1 MPDSPAQTDA
11 IELRPLPYHD
21 ALRAY
26 LQREEADVWRWYAA
40 HRVRPE
46 QADAVRFEL
55 LKATYRLD
63 RESQPEVHAAA
74 ESAAR
79 RLGLDL
85 PITLYQAHN
94 PAGLNASLAFVPD
107 EAHIVLHGP
116 VAARLTEAELRALLA
131 HELGHLVLWRCADGD
146 HLVVDQILAAL
157 TNDPAAEPPHF
168 ASARL
173 LRLYSEVFCDRAALR
188 AVDDPLVVV
197 AMLLK
202 VHTELEAV
210 SAESY
215 LQQAA
220 EVFGRGGIRAEELTH
235 PEVCIR
241 TRAVKLFAD
250 GDPAAEA
257 EIRRMIEGDPAL
269 DRLDLLG
276 QQRVAGLTRRLLDA
290 IFAPAWMRS
299 EPLLAHARLFFEDY
313 APPPTPVVDAAL
325 ADDLR
330 TDDVALQEYY
340 CFVLLD
346 FVTAD
351 RELEDLPLAAA
362 LSLSERLGLRD
373 RFGETVQREL
383 RLRKRLLE
391 RIDQEKERL
400 LARAESGV
408 RSLESDD
415 TVS

>member
-1 MPDSPAQTDA
+1 
-11 IELRPLPYHD
+11 
-21 ALRAY
+21 
-26 LQREEADVWRWYAA
+26 
-40 HRVRPE
+40 
-46 QADAVRFEL
+46 
-55 LKATYRLD
+55 
-63 RESQPEVHAAA
+63 
-74 ESAAR
+74 
-79 RLGLDL
+79 
-85 PITLYQAHN
+85 
-94 PAGLNASLAFVPD
+94 
-107 EAHIVLHGP
+107 
-116 VAARLTEAELRALLA
+116 
-131 HELGHLVLWRCADGD
+131 
-146 HLVVDQILAAL
+146 
-157 TNDPAAEPPHF
+157 
-168 ASARL
+168 
-173 LRLYSEVFCDRAALR
+173 
-188 AVDDPLVVV
+188 
-197 AMLLK
+197 
-202 VHTELEAV
+202 
-210 SAESY
+210 
-215 LQQAA
+215 
-220 EVFGRGGIRAEELTH
+220 
-235 PEVCIR
+235 
-241 TRAVKLFAD
+241 
-250 GDPAAEA
+250 
-257 EIRRMIEGDPAL
+257 MIEGDPAL

-373 RFGETVQREL
+373 RFAETVQREL
-383 RLRKRLLE
+383 RLRKRLFE